1 MRQWHQEGKSIHYYV
16 PEAVVDYIEKH
27 QIYHFSEMGP
37 VFDQTEG
44 DTIKMADYDFIKMQ
58 KKLAKYLEK
67 IVLHIHLELC
77 IPALLWL
84 WSMVMTSKMHR
95 LLVCFMTVPNV
106 SQIRKNLKCVKN
118 IKSRLRNLKKHIRFF
133 FMRN

>member
-1 MRQWHQEGKSIHYYV
+1 
-16 PEAVVDYIEKH
+16 
-27 QIYHFSEMGP
+27 MGP

-58 KKLAKYLEK
+58 KKLAKYLDEDRFA
-67 IVLHIHLELC
+67 HTLELC

-84 WSMVMTSKMHR
+84 WSTVMTSKMHR

-106 SQIRKNLKCVKN
+106 SQIRKT
-118 IKSRLRNLKKHIRFF
+118 
-133 FMRN
+133 